1 MKEFDTITKLSES
14 MKSIGINPSNIAAPI
29 WELPYAKQENEYKHY
44 KKDIDKY
51 HSQSV
56 TLTNDEIN
64 LLIMS
69 IDNGYATYKKL
80 KELVPRLN
88 SPTLCEYL
96 TCPPPFK
103 IEPPPLS
110 MDHYYIR
117 PNTSFSFFTFSNPPN
132 DYYLPYEFKDSDTFY
147 LSTEG
152 KNELSN
158 LKKQASLDDIAEK
171 NLNAALRSA
180 ESSADAAKYAKI
192 SILVAVLSIV
202 ISVILHY
209 I

>member
-1 MKEFDTITKLSES
+1 MNKFDSINELSKS
-14 MKSIGINPSNIAAPI
+14 MKSIGINASNIAAPI
-29 WELPYAKQENEYKHY
+29 WEPPYDKQENEYKHY
-44 KKDIDKY
+44 KEDIDKY
-51 HSQSV
+51 RSQSV

-69 IDNGYATYKKL
+69 INNGFITYKEL

-96 TCPPPFK
+96 TYPPPFK
-103 IEPPPLS
+103 IEPPPLLI
-110 MDHYYIR
+110 DRYYIF
-117 PNTSFSFFTFSNPPN
+117 PNTSSSFFTFSNPPN

-192 SILVAVLSIV
+192 SILVAVLSMV
-202 ISVILHY
+202 ISVVLHY